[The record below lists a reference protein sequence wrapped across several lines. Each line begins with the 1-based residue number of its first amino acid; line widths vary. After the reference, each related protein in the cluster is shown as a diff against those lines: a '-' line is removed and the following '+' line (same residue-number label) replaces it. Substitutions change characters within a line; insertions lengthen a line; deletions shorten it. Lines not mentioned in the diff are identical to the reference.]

1 MTGRRIRV
9 CRSVCVCVPHPS
21 LFGRVCV
28 TRVCRRVRRSSAVP
42 TLVSAPPS
50 ASLRPSQSS
59 IQATAS
65 QSIRL
70 ALLANNNPRH
80 SFSHPGPHSESL
92 VLSLSFRVITPSRP
106 FQVILFGHSFR
117 VAAGGRDGAARRAR
131 RAALAARRP
140 HRRPPRPPRRPPRST
155 EREGG
160 GGRGVRMGS

>member
-70 ALLANNNPRH
+70 VTPREQQSQALIR
-80 SFSHPGPHSESL
+80 SFRP
-92 VLSLSFRVITPSRP
+92 SFRVTCSEPLFPSHLLR
-106 FQVILFGHSFR
+106 
-117 VAAGGRDGAARRAR
+117 AARFKSFFSATLSESQLGVVTELLGGPDVLPSPLADRISALRAR
-131 RAALAARRP
+131 LAARLG
-140 HRRPPRPPRRPPRST
+140 
-155 EREGG
+155 EQGG
-160 GGRGVRMGS
+160 GGGAR